1 MIKKYLGDIDNTV
14 FWVSFIALVVALIF
28 GVVVPERLAEILNT
42 ADGFVVTNFTW
53 WYMLVIAGSILF
65 IIWLAFSKFG
75 TIRLGKDK
83 DVPEYTT
90 FNWIAMLFS
99 CGIGVG
105 FIFWGV
111 AEPLYHFMDTPYMA
125 ESATAAAA
133 PVAMQITLLHWGV
146 HGWVC
151 YSVIG
156 VAIAYSTY
164 RLGNPLR
171 FSYALEPLLGQNAHG
186 LAGKLVDFL
195 AVFATVAGISTSLGM
210 GVISIRYGTTS
221 VFGLEMTEF
230 YVVIAL
236 IVLIAAYTIS
246 TMTGLNRGIKKLS
259 VLNIWL
265 AMFLLAFVF
274 IMGNTRFFLDL
285 MVDGFG
291 HYLSNF
297 VFMTFYT
304 DPVEQTPW
312 LGWWTIF
319 YWGWWIAWGPFVG
332 GFIARISKG
341 RTIREFII
349 GVLVVPLAMTVIWFS
364 VIGGATID
372 AQMTGAVDMWGA
384 ISEDTGS
391 GIYALLSAYPMG
403 SIVAVVVYFN
413 MLTFLVTS
421 ADSAAFFVSMIISKG
436 NLTPTTGMRVIWA
449 ILLGASAIIL
459 TLSGGLGA
467 LQTISILAALP
478 FSLVVIA
485 VIVAFVKS
493 IQNDSNLKLDESSVD
508 ERTAG

>member
-1 MIKKYLGDIDNTV
+1 MLKRYLGEIDSPV
-14 FWVSFIALVVALIF
+14 FWVSFIALIVALIF
-28 GVVVPERLAEILNT
+28 GAVVPEKLAELLNN
-42 ADGFVVTNFTW
+42 AQSFIVTNFTW
-53 WYMLVIAGSILF
+53 WYMLVIAGALLF
-65 IIWLAFSKFG
+65 IIWLAFSRFG
-75 TIRLGKDK
+75 SIKLGKDS
-83 DVPEYTT
+83 DAPEYSN

-111 AEPLYHFMDTPYMA
+111 AEPLYHFMDTPYLA
-125 ESATAAAA
+125 ESETAAAA
-133 PVAMQITLLHWGV
+133 PVAMQITLLHWGI
-146 HGWVC
+146 HGWVS
-151 YSVIG
+151 YAVIG
-156 VAIAYSTY
+156 AAIAYSTY
-164 RLGNPLR
+164 RLGNPFQ
-171 FSYALEPLLGQNAHG
+171 FSYTLEPLLGQRAHG
-186 LAGKLVDFL
+186 FVGKLVDFL

-221 VFGLEMTEF
+221 VFGLEMTEI

-236 IVLIAAYTIS
+236 IILIAAYTIS
-246 TMTGLNRGIKKLS
+246 AMTGLNRGIKKLS
-259 VLNIWL
+259 VLNVWL
-265 AMFLLAFVF
+265 AIFVLAFVF

-291 HYLSNF
+291 HYISNF

-312 LGWWTIF
+312 LGWWTVF

-332 GFIARISKG
+332 GFIGRISKG

-349 GVLVVPLAMTVIWFS
+349 GVMVVPLAMTVIWFS
-364 VIGGATID
+364 IIGGATID

-384 ISEDTGS
+384 VTEDTGS

-403 SIVAVVVYFN
+403 SLIAVVVYFN

-421 ADSAAFFVSMIISKG
+421 ADSAAFFVAMILSKG
-436 NLTPTTGMRVIWA
+436 NLTPTTVMRVIWA
-449 ILLGASAIIL
+449 ILVGASAIVL

-467 LQTISILAALP
+467 LQTVSILAALP
-478 FSLVVIA
+478 FSLVIIA
-485 VIVAFVKS
+485 LIAAFVKNL
-493 IQNDSNLKLDESSVD
+493 QNDANLKIDEFSVD
-508 ERTAG
+508 DRTAG

>member
-1 MIKKYLGDIDNTV
+1 MLKKYLGDIDAPV

-28 GVVVPERLAEILNT
+28 GVVVPERLATALNN
-42 ADGFVVTNFTW
+42 AQSFIVTNFTW
-53 WYMLVIAGSILF
+53 WYMLVIAASILF
-65 IIWLAFSKFG
+65 VIWLALSRFG
-75 TIRLGKDK
+75 SIKLGKNS

-111 AEPLYHFMDTPYMA
+111 AEPLYHFMDTPYLA
-125 ESATAAAA
+125 ASESAEAAT
-133 PVAMQITLLHWGV
+133 VALQITLLHWGV

-171 FSYALEPLLGQNAHG
+171 FSYALEPLLGERAHG
-186 LAGKLVDFL
+186 FVGKLVDFL

-221 VFGLEMTEF
+221 VFGLEMTEA
-230 YVVIAL
+230 YVIAAL
-236 IVLIAAYTIS
+236 ILLIAAYTIS
-246 TMTGLNRGIKKLS
+246 AVTGLNRGIKKLS
-259 VLNIWL
+259 VVNIWL
-265 AMFLLAFVF
+265 AIFLLAFVF
-274 IMGNTRFFLDL
+274 VMGNTRFFLDL

-297 VFMTFYT
+297 VFMTFWT
-304 DPVEQTPW
+304 DPVGQTPW
-312 LGWWTIF
+312 LGWWTVF

-384 ISEDTGS
+384 ISADTGS
-391 GIYALLSAYPMG
+391 GIYELLTAYPLG
-403 SIVAVVVYFN
+403 SLVAVVVYFN

-421 ADSAAFFVSMIISKG
+421 ADSAAFFVSMILSKG
-436 NLTPTTGMRVIWA
+436 NLEPKTSMRVLWA

-478 FSLVVIA
+478 FSLVVIS
-485 VIVAFVKS
+485 VIASFVKS
-493 IQNDSNLKLDESSVD
+493 VLKDSELKLEDV
-508 ERTAG
+508 A

>member
-1 MIKKYLGDIDNTV
+1 MLKKYLGEVDPAV
-14 FWVSFIALVVALIF
+14 FWVSFIALIVALIF
-28 GVVVPERLAEILNT
+28 GVVVPERLAEALNN
-42 ADGFVVTNFTW
+42 AQSFIVTNFTW
-53 WYMLVIAGSILF
+53 WYMLVIAASILF
-65 IIWLAFSKFG
+65 VIWLALSRFG
-75 TIRLGKDK
+75 SIKLGKNS

-90 FNWIAMLFS
+90 FNWVAMLFS

-111 AEPLYHFMDTPYMA
+111 AEPLYHFMDTPYLA
-125 ESATAAAA
+125 ASESAEAAT
-133 PVAMQITLLHWGV
+133 VALQITLLHWGV

-171 FSYALEPLLGQNAHG
+171 FSYALEPLIGQNAHG
-186 LAGKLVDFL
+186 FLGKLVDFL

-230 YVVIAL
+230 YVIVAL
-236 IVLIAAYTIS
+236 ILLIAAYTIS
-246 TMTGLNRGIKKLS
+246 AVTGLNRGIKKLS
-259 VLNIWL
+259 IVNIWL
-265 AMFLLAFVF
+265 AIFVLAFVF
-274 IMGNTRFFLDL
+274 VMGNTRFFLDL

-297 VFMTFYT
+297 VFMTFWT

-384 ISEDTGS
+384 ISADTGS
-391 GIYALLSAYPMG
+391 GIYELLSAYPLG
-403 SIVAVVVYFN
+403 SLVAVVVYFN

-421 ADSAAFFVSMIISKG
+421 ADSAAFFVSMIISRG
-436 NLTPTTGMRVIWA
+436 NLEPKTSMRVLWA

-467 LQTISILAALP
+467 LQTVSILAALP
-478 FSLVVIA
+478 FSLVVISIIA
-485 VIVAFVKS
+485 AFVKS
-493 IQNDSNLKLDESSVD
+493 IVKDADLKLEDV
-508 ERTAG
+508 A

>member
-1 MIKKYLGDIDNTV
+1 MVKKYLGDIDSPV
-14 FWVSFIALVVALIF
+14 FWVSLIALVVAIIF
-28 GVVVPERLAEILNT
+28 GVVVPDRLAEILNN
-42 ADGFVVTNFTW
+42 AQAFIVHNFTW
-53 WYMLVIAGSILF
+53 WYMLVIAGSILY
-65 IIWLAFSKFG
+65 IIWLALSRYGNIK
-75 TIRLGKDK
+75 LGKDS

-111 AEPLYHFMDTPYMA
+111 AEPLYHFMDTPYLA
-125 ESATAAAA
+125 ESGTPEAA

-156 VAIAYSTY
+156 AAIAYSTY

-171 FSYALEPLLGQNAHG
+171 FSYALEPLLGQSAHG
-186 LAGKLVDFL
+186 FVGKLVDFL

-221 VFGLEMTEF
+221 VFGIEMTEF

-246 TMTGLNRGIKKLS
+246 AMTGLNRGIKYLS
-259 VLNIWL
+259 IVNVWL

-297 VFMTFYT
+297 IFMTFYT

-312 LGWWTIF
+312 LGWWTVF

-372 AQMTGAVDMWGA
+372 AQMTGAVDMWGF
-384 ISEDTGS
+384 ITEDTGS
-391 GIYALLSAYPMG
+391 GIYELLSAYPLG
-403 SIVAVVVYFN
+403 SLVAVVVYFN

-421 ADSAAFFVSMIISKG
+421 ADSAAFFISMIISRGK
-436 NLTPTTGMRVIWA
+436 LTPTTAMRVLWA
-449 ILLGASAIIL
+449 ILLGASAIVL

-467 LQTISILAALP
+467 LQTVSILAALP

-485 VIVAFVKS
+485 LIAAFVKS
-493 IQNDSNLKLDESSVD
+493 IQNDANIKIDESSVD